1 LKYHE
6 FMGGT
11 NPYIQKSETTPAAQ
25 KFKITFQPM
34 NVTVEIDPE
43 KIPYGVTGLP
53 GSILDIALAHG
64 IEIDHSCGGV
74 CACSTCHVIV
84 RQGGDS
90 LSEMIE
96 AEEDQLS
103 YAPGLTPSSRLS
115 CQSVP
120 DGTRDL
126 VVEVPEWNRNA
137 VREGH

>member
-1 LKYHE
+1 
-6 FMGGT
+6 MGGT
-11 NPYIQKSETTPAAQ
+11 NPYIPKNEPTPAAQ

-34 NVTVEIDPE
+34 NVTVEVDPE
-43 KIPYGVTGLP
+43 QIPYGVTGLP
-53 GSILDIALAHG
+53 GSILDIALSHG

-90 LSEMIE
+90 LPDMIE

-120 DGTRDL
+120 NGTRDL
-126 VVEVPEWNRNA
+126 VVEVPDWNRNA